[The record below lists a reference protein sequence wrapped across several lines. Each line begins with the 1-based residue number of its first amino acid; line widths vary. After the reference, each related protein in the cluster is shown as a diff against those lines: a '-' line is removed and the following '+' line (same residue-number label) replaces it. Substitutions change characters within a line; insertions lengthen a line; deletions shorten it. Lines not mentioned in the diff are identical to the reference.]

1 MTSPE
6 NNHPTYLGLSI
17 FNLLCCCFPL
27 GIAAIIYSC
36 QVKNANAVGDSN
48 QAAKAS
54 RTANILNILG
64 IFFGVIVNIAAVV
77 FFVVRLKLLH

>member
-6 NNHPTYLGLSI
+6 NNHPTHLGLSI
-17 FNLLCCCFPL
+17 FNLLCCCPL
-27 GIAAIIYSC
+27 GFAAIIYSC

-54 RTANILNILG
+54 RTAKMLNIVG
-64 IFFGVIVNIAAVV
+64 IVFGVIVIIAIVV
-77 FFVVRLKLLH
+77 FLVIRTKL